1 MTFTEFRRL
10 AETYGGDVERWPD
23 EMRDA
28 ARAIARTPEGRA
40 LLAAERRLDLMLEA
54 PPVVTRRRADDLAF
68 AVMQRL
74 ATDPG
79 TTLAQRLG
87 GAPSGRAIGATGRG
101 WLRWLVPAASLA
113 CSLVVGVSLARE
125 LPYRAGPPPAAV
137 ILAMTVGAGTV
148 PNDLELP

>member
-1 MTFTEFRRL
+1 MTITEFRRL

-28 ARAIARTPEGRA
+28 ARAIAGTPEGRA
-40 LLAAERRLDLMLEA
+40 LLAAERRLDLVLEQ

-74 ATDPG
+74 AAEPA
-79 TTLAQRLG
+79 TTPAQRLG
-87 GAPSGRAIGATGRG
+87 GAPSGRAIAAAGRG

-113 CSLVVGVSLARE
+113 CSLLVGVSLARE
-125 LPYRAGPPPAAV
+125 LLYTVGPSPAAT
-137 ILAMTVGAGTV
+137 IIAMAVDAGAM
-148 PNDLELP
+148 PNDWGRP